1 MKSFF
6 FTLSF
11 IIYQVSLVT
20 AQCTMMP
27 FVQGRTLNYDLFNAQ
42 NKLTGTVKYTFQEVG
57 NTSNGVTAKVWVEN
71 FDVKGKLL
79 HSNEVK
85 YTCNSNVFSIDM
97 QSSLNPNT
105 MSAYKDMTIQG
116 ETSYLDFPAQA
127 TAGSSLQDAT
137 LFLRVYDKSEK
148 EFATIQSTVTNRK
161 VLDAESISIA
171 SGTYNCMKISSNASL
186 LIKTLGFGLPVETS
200 SVEWW
205 SSGVGLVKSETYNK
219 SGKIV
224 STMQLNSVK

>member
-1 MKSFF
+1 MKFIF
-6 FTLSF
+6 FTLSS
-11 IIYQVSLVT
+11 IIFQISLSI

-42 NKLTGTVKYTFQEVG
+42 NKLTGTVKYTFQDVG
-57 NTSNGVTAKVWVEN
+57 SSSNGLTANVLVEN
-71 FDVKGKLL
+71 FDAKGKLQ

-85 YTCNSNVFSIDM
+85 YTCNNNLFSIDM
-97 QSSLNPNT
+97 RSSLNPNT

-116 ETSYLDFPAQA
+116 ETSYLDFPVQA
-127 TAGSSLQDAT
+127 TAGSSLQDAM
-137 LFLRVYDKSEK
+137 LFLRVYDKSNK
-148 EFATIQSTVTNRK
+148 EFATINSTVTNRK

-171 SGTYNCMKISSNASL
+171 SGTYDCMKISSNASL

-219 SGKIV
+219 SGKII